1 MLILFADIVSEDSYD
16 TPYSIPIVNGITDS
30 NNNVE
35 TKYVDEAPKVIN
47 IPIRI
52 EVSNSDTNNN
62 CQEDE
67 VSNEIIEAPEG
78 FREDNGP
85 IEEICNGNDVNG
97 YSDDTVQNEVMDISL
112 DNHQQQELQKEQ
124 PSKKIT
130 TTATDSPTTCA
141 PPTSQLGKGTS
152 SSRTGLPTSAK
163 GLKNLGNTCYM
174 NSIIQCLV
182 HTRALLEFLQEYLAS
197 NQPSINRYLQHDKF
211 GALFCDVYCILL
223 FYLII
228 SSDAQNPPMP
238 SYKAKDGKKIT
249 MSLAR
254 LAQDMWKGSSPYGNN
269 HGVSEPTGF
278 RSQMT
283 TFAPKFGG
291 FDQHDSQEFLLYAL
305 DGLHTELNRIVKKP
319 KDDKSQEDIEVS

>member
-1 MLILFADIVSEDSYD
+1 MLILFADIVSENSYD
-16 TPYSIPIVNGITDS
+16 TPSSIPIVNGITDS

-97 YSDDTVQNEVMDISL
+97 YSDDTAQNEVMDISL
-112 DNHQQQELQKEQ
+112 DNHQQQDLQKEQ

-141 PPTSQLGKGTS
+141 PPPSQLGKGTS

-197 NQPSINRYLQHDKF
+197 NQPSINRYFFLIR
-211 GALFCDVYCILL
+211 LLYSIILL
-223 FYLII
+223 DYLQRRSK
-228 SSDAQNPPMP
+228 SSNALLQSKGRKEDYHVA
-238 SYKAKDGKKIT
+238 GKTGSRYVERKF
-249 MSLAR
+249 SLR
-254 LAQDMWKGSSPYGNN
+254 QQSWS
-269 HGVSEPTGF
+269 
-278 RSQMT
+278 
-283 TFAPKFGG
+283 
-291 FDQHDSQEFLLYAL
+291 
-305 DGLHTELNRIVKKP
+305 I
-319 KDDKSQEDIEVS
+319 

>member
-1 MLILFADIVSEDSYD
+1 MLILFADIVRENSYD
-16 TPYSIPIVNGITDS
+16 TPSSIPIVNGITDS

-141 PPTSQLGKGTS
+141 PPPSQLGKGTS

-197 NQPSINRYLQHDKF
+197 NQPSINRYL
-211 GALFCDVYCILL
+211 
-223 FYLII
+223 
-228 SSDAQNPPMP
+228 
-238 SYKAKDGKKIT
+238 
-249 MSLAR
+249 
-254 LAQDMWKGSSPYGNN
+254 
-269 HGVSEPTGF
+269 
-278 RSQMT
+278 
-283 TFAPKFGG
+283 
-291 FDQHDSQEFLLYAL
+291 
-305 DGLHTELNRIVKKP
+305 
-319 KDDKSQEDIEVS
+319 